1 MTASTR
7 LGTLS
12 DLDVERLR
20 HDYPTDPVAALTN
33 ALRTLLGVPD
43 GEMAAVFATPERV
56 EQVLAPHSAS
66 VAIAAINGPESVT
79 ISGRA
84 AMVEQVMA
92 ELRALGIETRRLA
105 VPVAAHSPQIDPVH

>member
-7 LGTLS
+7 LRTLS

-43 GEMAAVFATPERV
+43 GEMAALTKAADFTCDRRIRLSALD
-56 EQVLAPHSAS
+56 QVTLD
-66 VAIAAINGPESVT
+66 E
-79 ISGRA
+79 
-84 AMVEQVMA
+84 
-92 ELRALGIETRRLA
+92 
-105 VPVAAHSPQIDPVH
+105 VAAGLGRLRTLDPSWLKPAR